1 MGGSSIG
8 VLNNFIPVKSPFAKN
23 AWRNGLCCV
32 YFLIPA
38 IIEFYKLRKTINYSS
53 VLTLKKYKNILLAQ
67 FMQVLWVFGLTYASS
82 RTIQSHAYLIN
93 NTHGLFIVVINLI
106 IGKEVLR
113 GEIKGLFFAIF
124 GCIVILLDPQAHR
137 TASETGLVQS
147 PLIPNLIN
155 LSSAFLG
162 AIYFLINA
170 KNVNSLPIMSLVL
183 FQNIHLWVINSTL
196 AKILSPSGITIEY
209 FSTDM
214 NIGCLGF
221 FDPRIAL
228 IAFIPFGILCSVMG
242 SAGYTISLLFYSPL
256 VVSNAFL
263 IEPLVAQLLGFYF
276 GFDDFPGIMT
286 FIGAIFTITGLIFI
300 DRASRK
306 TCKQSE

>member
-8 VLNNFIPVKSPFAKN
+8 VLNNFIPVHSPFAKN

-32 YFLIPA
+32 YFCIPA
-38 IIEFYKLRKTINYSS
+38 IIEFYKLRMTINFS
-53 VLTLKKYKNILLAQ
+53 TLITWKSYKNILLAL
-67 FMQVLWVFGLTYASS
+67 FMQVFWVFGLTFASS

-106 IGKEVLR
+106 IGKQVLP
-113 GEIKGLFFAIF
+113 GEFRGLFFALF
-124 GCIVILLDPQAHR
+124 GCLIILLDPNAHR
-137 TASETGLVQS
+137 RASETGLVQS
-147 PLIPNLIN
+147 PLIPNLVN

-162 AIYFLINA
+162 AIYFLVNS
-170 KNVNSLPIMSLVL
+170 KNVNSLPIMLLVL
-183 FQNIHLWVINSTL
+183 FQNVHLWFINSTL
-196 AKILSPSGITIEY
+196 AKVMSSEDAKIEY

-214 NIGCLGF
+214 NFGCLGF

-228 IAFIPFGILCSVMG
+228 IAFIPFGLLCSVMG

-263 IEPLVAQLLGFYF
+263 IEPIIA
-276 GFDDFPGIMT
+276 
-286 FIGAIFTITGLIFI
+286 
-300 DRASRK
+300 
-306 TCKQSE
+306 